1 LGVECYFVSML
12 HSYEFNLTTA
22 HPHTSDSCH
31 SPPQHSSKSC
41 CWVALPK
48 VLPHEN
54 IQVRAGF
61 AQCRTHTAAISGL
74 LPPKT
79 KLDPANQ
86 LKYRPS
92 FVFFSSGLLWG
103 TRLGLFGLQVASNN
117 SLEIKDGRMDGWR
130 LHAGQDTFTF
140 LVVGAWKQ
148 PPKVHPPSLQG
159 LLFGCCENV

>member
-1 LGVECYFVSML
+1 VEYSFVWML

-22 HPHTSDSCH
+22 HPLIPKLPTAATHLPSIPA
-31 SPPQHSSKSC
+31 SPAAGWSHPH
-41 CWVALPK
+41 VPPPK
-48 VLPHEN
+48 VLLHEK
-54 IQVRAGF
+54 IQVRASF
-61 AQCRTHTAAISGL
+61 AQCRTRTAAISGL

-117 SLEIKDGRMDGWR
+117 SLEIKDGWMDGWR

-140 LVVGAWKQ
+140 L
-148 PPKVHPPSLQG
+148 
-159 LLFGCCENV
+159 CEKD